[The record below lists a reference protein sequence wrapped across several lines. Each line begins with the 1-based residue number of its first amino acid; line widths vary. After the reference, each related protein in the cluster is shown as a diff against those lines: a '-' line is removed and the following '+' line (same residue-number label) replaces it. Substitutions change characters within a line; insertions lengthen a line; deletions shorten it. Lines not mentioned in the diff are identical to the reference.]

1 MIEMRQK
8 SRMVMLL
15 AGLIFFLLL
24 LPLHVQAQD
33 KDLPKTVSIATH
45 PKGSLLNFI
54 GGGFAKVITSY
65 TPMKAS
71 DRPFTGYMAW
81 VPLMNNGEIDMGIVT
96 SPESY
101 TAYMG
106 QGPYKQQLK
115 NLRAMSVGASV
126 LLSYVVRG
134 DSGIKTMAELK
145 GKRVAIDRASYV
157 TKVENETCVQ
167 AAGLDLKKDITA
179 VPVAGVA
186 ELMYAIMD
194 GRADAGWASVG
205 SSQVKEVAG
214 RVGGVRWLSL
224 AGGPDDAAAKLLK
237 EKVAGSR
244 IVQIKAGQDP
254 DVKNDAWILDTPI
267 YLATHK
273 NFSEDAVY
281 QILKATFRNQKE
293 LVSIHPVFKEWTAKG
308 SVSPDVAIPFHPGA
322 IRYYKEVG
330 LWSDA
335 MDQVQKKLLS
345 R

>member
-1 MIEMRQK
+1 
-8 SRMVMLL
+8 L
-15 AGLIFFLLL
+15 FLFCLT
-24 LPLHVQAQD
+24 PAKAQD
-33 KDLPKTVSIATH
+33 AKGLPKTISIATH

-54 GGGFAKVITSY
+54 GGGFAKVITSH
-65 TPMKAS
+65 TAMKAS

-81 VPLMNNGEIDMGIVT
+81 VPLMDNGELDMGIVT
-96 SPESY
+96 SPESD
-101 TAYMG
+101 TAYTG
-106 QGPYKQQLK
+106 QGPYKQPLK
-115 NLRAMSVGASV
+115 NLRVMSVGASV
-126 LLSYVVRG
+126 LLSYVVRA

-186 ELMYAIMD
+186 ELMYSIMD

-205 SSQVKEVAG
+205 SSQVKEVSG

-273 NFSEDAVY
+273 NFSDEAVY
-281 QILKATFRNQKE
+281 QALKVALQNQQE
-293 LVSIHPVFKEWTAKG
+293 LVSVHPVFKGWTAKG
-308 SVSPDVAIPFHPGA
+308 SVSPDAAIPYHPGA

-335 MDQVQKKLLS
+335 MDQAQKKLLGP
-345 R
+345 

>member
-1 MIEMRQK
+1 MTR
-8 SRMVMLL
+8 R
-15 AGLIFFLLL
+15 GLTCIFVIGAIVLFYLT
-24 LPLHVQAQD
+24 PAKAQD
-33 KDLPKTVSIATH
+33 AKGMPKTASIATH

-65 TPMKAS
+65 TPIKAS

-81 VPLMNNGEIDMGIVT
+81 VPLMDNGELDMGIVT

-106 QGPYKQQLK
+106 EGPYKQPLK
-115 NLRAMSVGASV
+115 NLRVISVGASV
-126 LLSYVVRG
+126 LLSYVVRA

-145 GKRVAIDRASYV
+145 GKRVAMDRASYV
-157 TKVENETCVQ
+157 TKTENEVSVQ

-186 ELMYAIMD
+186 ELMYSVMD

-224 AGGPDDAAAKLLK
+224 AGGPDDAAAKLIK

-254 DVKNDAWILDTPI
+254 DVKNDAWIMDTPI

-273 NFSEDAVY
+273 NFSDEAVY
-281 QILKATFRNQKE
+281 QALKVALQNQQE
-293 LVSIHPVFKEWTAKG
+293 LVSVHPVFKGWTAKG
-308 SVSPDVAIPFHPGA
+308 SVSPDAAIPYHPGA

-335 MDQVQKKLLS
+335 MEAVQKKLLS

>member
-1 MIEMRQK
+1 
-8 SRMVMLL
+8 
-15 AGLIFFLLL
+15 
-24 LPLHVQAQD
+24 
-33 KDLPKTVSIATH
+33 
-45 PKGSLLNFI
+45 
-54 GGGFAKVITSY
+54 
-65 TPMKAS
+65 
-71 DRPFTGYMAW
+71 
-81 VPLMNNGEIDMGIVT
+81 VT

-106 QGPYKQQLK
+106 EGPYKQPLK
-115 NLRAMSVGASV
+115 NLRVISVGASV
-126 LLSYVVRG
+126 LLSYVVRA
-134 DSGIKTMAELK
+134 DSDIKTMAELK

-186 ELMYAIMD
+186 ELMYCIMD

-214 RVGGVRWLSL
+214 RVGGLRWLSL
-224 AGGPDDAAAKLLK
+224 AGGPDDAAARLLK

-273 NFSEDAVY
+273 SFSDEVVY
-281 QILKATFRNQKE
+281 QTLKAGLEHQKE
-293 LVSIHPVFKEWTAKG
+293 LVSIHPVFKGWTAKG
-308 SVSPDVAIPFHPGA
+308 SVSPDAAIPYHPGA

-335 MDQVQKKLLS
+335 MEQAQAKVLA

>member
-1 MIEMRQK
+1 
-8 SRMVMLL
+8 MLL

>member
-1 MIEMRQK
+1 MAMIRR
-8 SRMVMLL
+8 SSTLFVLL
-15 AGLIFFLLL
+15 IGCMFCLWS
-24 LPLHVQAQD
+24 VTVYAQD
-33 KDLPKTVSIATH
+33 KGLPKTASIATH

-65 TPMKAS
+65 TPIKAS

-81 VPLMNNGEIDMGIVT
+81 VPLMNNGELDMGIVT

-106 QGPYKQQLK
+106 EGPYKQPLK
-115 NLRAMSVGASV
+115 NLRVISVGASV
-126 LLSYVVRG
+126 LLSYVVRA

-145 GKRVAIDRASYV
+145 GKRVAMDRASYV
-157 TKVENETCVQ
+157 TKTENEVSVQ

-186 ELMYAIMD
+186 ELMYCIMD

-224 AGGPDDAAAKLLK
+224 AGGPDDAAAKLIK

-254 DVKNDAWILDTPI
+254 DVKNDAWIMDTPI

-273 NFSEDAVY
+273 NFSDEAGV
-281 QILKATFRNQKE
+281 
-293 LVSIHPVFKEWTAKG
+293 
-308 SVSPDVAIPFHPGA
+308 PGA
-322 IRYYKEVG
+322 QGGFAEPERACVDPPGIQGVDGKRFCFSGCGDPVPPG
-330 LWSDA
+330 RGP
-335 MDQVQKKLLS
+335 LL
-345 R
+345 

>member
-1 MIEMRQK
+1 MMRRGLT
-8 SRMVMLL
+8 SLCVIGAMVLFCL
-15 AGLIFFLLL
+15 T
-24 LPLHVQAQD
+24 PLNAQD
-33 KDLPKTVSIATH
+33 AKGLPKTLSIATH

-65 TPMKAS
+65 TPIKAS

-81 VPLMNNGEIDMGIVT
+81 VPLMNNGELDMGIVT

-101 TAYMG
+101 TAYAG
-106 QGPYKQQLK
+106 QGPYKQALK
-115 NLRAMSVGASV
+115 NLRVVSVGASV
-126 LLSYVVRG
+126 LLSYVVRA

-167 AAGLDLKKDITA
+167 AAGLDPKKDITA

-186 ELMYAIMD
+186 ELMYSIMD
-194 GRADAGWASVG
+194 GRADAGWASIG

-214 RVGGVRWLSL
+214 RVGGVRWLSM
-224 AGGPDDAAAKLLK
+224 AGGPDDAAAKLIK

-267 YLATHK
+267 YLATHS
-273 NFSEDAVY
+273 NFSDEAVY
-281 QILKATFRNQKE
+281 QVLKASMQNQKE
-293 LVSIHPVFKEWTAKG
+293 LVSIHPVFKGWTLKG
-308 SVSPDVAIPFHPGA
+308 SVSPDAAIPYHPGA
-322 IRYYKEVG
+322 IRYYKEAG

-335 MDQVQKKLLS
+335 MEAAQKKLLS
-345 R
+345 H

>member
-1 MIEMRQK
+1 MIR
-8 SRMVMLL
+8 RRVTCICVIGAILL
-15 AGLIFFLLL
+15 FCLTPAK
-24 LPLHVQAQD
+24 AQEA
-33 KDLPKTVSIATH
+33 KGTPKTISIATH

-54 GGGFAKVITSY
+54 GGGFAKVITSH

-81 VPLMNNGEIDMGIVT
+81 VPLMDNGELDMGIVT
-96 SPESY
+96 SPESD

-106 QGPYKQQLK
+106 QGPYKQPLK
-115 NLRAMSVGASV
+115 NLRVVSVGASV
-126 LLSYVVRG
+126 LLSYVVRA

-186 ELMYAIMD
+186 ELMYSIMD

-205 SSQVKEVAG
+205 SSQVKEVSG
-214 RVGGVRWLSL
+214 RVGGVRWLSI
-224 AGGPDDAAAKLLK
+224 AGGPDDAAARLIK

-273 NFSEDAVY
+273 NFSDEAVY
-281 QILKATFRNQKE
+281 QTLKVALQNQQE
-293 LVSIHPVFKEWTAKG
+293 LVSVHPVFKGWTAKG
-308 SVSPDVAIPFHPGA
+308 SVSPDAAIPYHPGA

-335 MDQVQKKLLS
+335 MEAAQKKHLA

>member
-1 MIEMRQK
+1 MIRMR
-8 SRMVMLL
+8 RNNILTLL
-15 AGLIFFLLL
+15 LVGCIFFLFL
-24 LPLHVQAQD
+24 LPLQAQD
-33 KDLPKTVSIATH
+33 KGLPKTVSIATH

-71 DRPFTGYMAW
+71 DRPFTGYMSW

-106 QGPYKQQLK
+106 QGPYKQPLK

-126 LLSYVVRG
+126 LLSYVVRA

-157 TKVENETCVQ
+157 TKIENETCVQ

-224 AGGPDDAAAKLLK
+224 AGSPDDAAAKLLK

-254 DVKNDAWILDTPI
+254 DVKNDAWILATPI

-273 NFSEDAVY
+273 GFSDEAVY
-281 QILKATFRNQKE
+281 QTLKAAFQHQKE

-308 SVSPDVAIPFHPGA
+308 SVSPDVAIPYHSGA
-322 IRYYKEVG
+322 IRYYKEAG

-335 MDQVQKKLLS
+335 MEQAQKKLLS

>member
-1 MIEMRQK
+1 MI
-8 SRMVMLL
+8 RMKQNRIATLL
-15 AGLIFFLLL
+15 FAGSLFFLFL
-24 LPLHVQAQD
+24 LPLYAQD
-33 KDLPKTVSIATH
+33 KGLPKTVSIATH

-81 VPLMNNGEIDMGIVT
+81 VPLMNNGEIDLGIVT

-101 TAYMG
+101 TAYAG
-106 QGPYKQQLK
+106 QGPYKQALK
-115 NLRAMSVGASV
+115 NLRAISVGASV
-126 LLSYVVRG
+126 LLSYVARG
-134 DSGIKTMAELK
+134 DSNIKTMSDLK

-194 GRADAGWASVG
+194 GRADAGWGSVG

-224 AGGPDDAAAKLLK
+224 ASGPDDAAAKLLK
-237 EKVAGSR
+237 ERVAGSR
-244 IVQIKAGQDP
+244 VVQIKAGQDP

-273 NFSEDAVY
+273 NFSEEAVY
-281 QILKATFRNQKE
+281 QILKAAFQNQKE
-293 LVSIHPVFKEWTAKG
+293 LVSIHPVFKEWTAKA
-308 SVSPDVAIPFHPGA
+308 SVSPDVAIPFHQGA
-322 IRYYKEVG
+322 IRYYKEAG

>member
-1 MIEMRQK
+1 MIRR
-8 SRMVMLL
+8 SSALFVLL
-15 AGLIFFLLL
+15 IGCLFCLWS
-24 LPLHVQAQD
+24 VTVYAQD
-33 KDLPKTVSIATH
+33 KGLPKTASIATH

-65 TPMKAS
+65 TPIKAS

-81 VPLMNNGEIDMGIVT
+81 VPLMDNGELDMGIVT

-101 TAYMG
+101 TAYVG

-115 NLRAMSVGASV
+115 NLRVISVGASV
-126 LLSYVVRG
+126 LLSYVVRA

-167 AAGLDLKKDITA
+167 AAGLDLKKDITP

-186 ELMYAIMD
+186 ELMYSIMD

-214 RVGGVRWLSL
+214 RVGGVRWLSI
-224 AGGPDDAAAKLLK
+224 AGGPDDAAARLIK

-254 DVKNDAWILDTPI
+254 DVKNDAWIMDTPI

-273 NFSEDAVY
+273 NFSDEAVY
-281 QILKATFRNQKE
+281 QVIKVALQNQKE

-308 SVSPDVAIPFHPGA
+308 SVSPDVAIPYHPGA

-335 MDQVQKKLLS
+335 MEQAQKKLLS

>member
-1 MIEMRQK
+1 M
-8 SRMVMLL
+8 
-15 AGLIFFLLL
+15 FFLFV
-24 LPLHVQAQD
+24 LPLCAQD
-33 KDLPKTVSIATH
+33 KGLPKTVSIATH
-45 PKGSLLNFI
+45 PKGSLMNFI

-65 TPMKAS
+65 TPIKAS

-81 VPLMNNGEIDMGIVT
+81 VPLMNNGELDMGIVT

-106 QGPYKQQLK
+106 EGPYKQPLK
-115 NLRAMSVGASV
+115 NLRVISVGASV
-126 LLSYVVRG
+126 LLSYVVRA
-134 DSGIKTMAELK
+134 DSDIKTMAELK

-186 ELMYAIMD
+186 ELMYCIMD

-214 RVGGVRWLSL
+214 RVGGLRWLSL
-224 AGGPDDAAAKLLK
+224 AGGPDDAAARLLK

-273 NFSEDAVY
+273 SFSDEVVY
-281 QILKATFRNQKE
+281 QTLKAGLEHQKE
-293 LVSIHPVFKEWTAKG
+293 LVSIHPVFKGWTAKG
-308 SVSPDVAIPFHPGA
+308 SVSPDAAIPYHPGA

-335 MDQVQKKLLS
+335 MEQAQAKVLA